1 MVPLVNLGTAVFI
14 VERGMRI
21 AQLVLSEVARI
32 EWAEVPE
39 LKSTRRGTSGL
50 GHTGIR

>member
-21 AQLVLSEVARI
+21 AQFVLSEVARI
-32 EWAEVPE
+32 EWAEVAVYR
-39 LKSTRRGTSGL
+39 TRFL
-50 GHTGIR
+50 GHTFTLRGLA